1 MKNLV
6 VLFKTK
12 PNTMRSILLVIFL
25 LGILPLIKVVPFS
38 SGLINPFSNL
48 PAYLC
53 LIASLILGT
62 ICWVRMQVNPSF
74 WPAILTIVSLTAVI
88 LTPSL
93 LVHNLFV
100 TLACFFV
107 FGLLGIWSLFVL
119 IELKLVDCQV
129 A

>member
-1 MKNLV
+1 MKKLI

-25 LGILPLIKVVPFS
+25 LAILPLIEVVPFS
-38 SGLINPFSNL
+38 SGLANPFHSL

-62 ICWVRMQVNPSF
+62 ICWVKMQVNPSF
-74 WPAILTIVSLTAVI
+74 WPAILTALSLVAVI
-88 LTPSL
+88 LVPSL

-100 TLACFFV
+100 TLTCFFV

-119 IELKLVDCQV
+119 IELKLVDCQI